1 MPDYQVVHPYD
12 PAPSSGSIRR
22 TLSNPSLMPDDR
34 SSSTAQQ
41 RDASRAISD
50 GLFLRVDSIL
60 PALNL
65 SNRKKQKPLQQRT
78 GLPRPFMNVDIQ
90 LNRFDTNYHLVTV
103 FNFWIDGIKVRCVR
117 HILFLGGDQ

>member
-1 MPDYQVVHPYD
+1 MKMPDYQVVHPYD

-34 SSSTAQQ
+34 SSSSTAQQ
-41 RDASRAISD
+41 RDGRGGAISD

-65 SNRKKQKPLQQRT
+65 SNRKKQKPLQRT
-78 GLPRPFMNVDIQ
+78 GLPRPFMNVDFQ
-90 LNRFDTNYHLVTV
+90 LNRFDINCHLVTV
-103 FNFWIDGIKVRCVR
+103 FPTFYS
-117 HILFLGGDQ
+117 